1 MTKNIRNFLS
11 KKIKFNHIRLKNEKF
26 EPYKY
31 LVNIQDYNTA
41 PDNKKLWDVT
51 LQAFKDMNDVAN
63 KIGAKFILLY
73 IPTRSIVY
81 YEKAMGEETPPMVF
95 NETNTLREFAENNN
109 FTYIDPTKKLIKYV
123 NDLPGN
129 FKLDQLPFLIVD
141 SHMNKIGYD
150 ILLRKLLKN

>member
-1 MTKNIRNFLS
+1 MAYDKKYKKFLS

-31 LVNIQDYNTA
+31 LVNIKDYNTA

-81 YEKAMGEETPPMVF
+81 YEKAMGEETSMVF

-109 FTYIDPTKKLIKYV
+109 FTYID
-123 NDLPGN
+123 
-129 FKLDQLPFLIVD
+129 QQ
-141 SHMNKIGYD
+141 
-150 ILLRKLLKN
+150 KN

>member
-31 LVNIQDYNTA
+31 LVNIKDYNTA
-41 PDNKKLWDVT
+41 PDNKTLDVT

-81 YEKAMGEETPPMVF
+81 YEKAMGEET
-95 NETNTLREFAENNN
+95 
-109 FTYIDPTKKLIKYV
+109 
-123 NDLPGN
+123 
-129 FKLDQLPFLIVD
+129 FLYGIQ
-141 SHMNKIGYD
+141 
-150 ILLRKLLKN
+150 